1 MIKNQYQKFNKN
13 YLKANK
19 KIVIKDY
26 FKGTLK
32 IIKKYSIKNPVSL
45 IDMGCASGFFLEYF
59 GSIYKNSKLSGSD
72 FSSQLIEVA
81 KKKKILI

>member
-32 IIKKYSIKNPVSL
+32 IIKK
-45 IDMGCASGFFLEYF
+45 
-59 GSIYKNSKLSGSD
+59 
-72 FSSQLIEVA
+72 
-81 KKKKILI
+81 ILN